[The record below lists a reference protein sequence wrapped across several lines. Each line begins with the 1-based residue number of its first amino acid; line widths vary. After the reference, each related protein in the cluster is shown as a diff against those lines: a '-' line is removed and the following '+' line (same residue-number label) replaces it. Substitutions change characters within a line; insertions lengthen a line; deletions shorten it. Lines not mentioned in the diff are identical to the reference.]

1 VEHGKEP
8 CDKPP
13 GVNQRGEAHFD
24 YLKETLMETLGE
36 ISQFLIVLNGNHFAA
51 IALIAL
57 VAVASRRPPND

>member
-1 VEHGKEP
+1 
-8 CDKPP
+8 
-13 GVNQRGEAHFD
+13 VNQRGDAHFD